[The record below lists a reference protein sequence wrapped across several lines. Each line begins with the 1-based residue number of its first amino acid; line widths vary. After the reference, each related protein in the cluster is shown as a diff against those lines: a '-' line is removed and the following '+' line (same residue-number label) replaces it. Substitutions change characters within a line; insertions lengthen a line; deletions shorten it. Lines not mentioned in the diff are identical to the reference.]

1 MLTWKRC
8 SPNVRSLMDAPP
20 RRTRSGTSH
29 DEIEVGS
36 LPRRQFLT
44 VLAGAAAYTVLR
56 PSETLAKRLA
66 RPLPPLQ
73 PWSLPVDPPG
83 DPQALARAVAGAAV
97 LAPSQWNTQPWK
109 LEFSGSSMRLLVDAT
124 RALPINDPD
133 RSGLMLSLGAALE
146 NVLVALRAY
155 GYRPSVTYFPSGEK
169 APTVASVGWS
179 HGESRRDRD
188 LFAAIPERRT
198 NRRSYDGRGLFM
210 QSRAALSALVPGELK
225 LYWIDDRQSVRR
237 VADLAYEATRERMVD
252 RRAQAE
258 CYAWTRFGDDQ
269 ARERADGVTV
279 DDLEMN
285 GPARW
290 LAGRSLRPESVFLG
304 FGTSSAA
311 KQAREQ
317 VRSVGALALLTTPRD
332 DEAAQLT
339 AGQTYERF
347 ALRATHLGI
356 AHHPIHAP
364 IERMRF
370 RAELGRLFGA
380 IDERPLMLL
389 RVGHANRPR
398 PSMRRA
404 ASLVASFRNT

>member
-1 MLTWKRC
+1 
-8 SPNVRSLMDAPP
+8 MDAPP
-20 RRTRSGTSH
+20 RRTRRGTS
-29 DEIEVGS
+29 DVTVGEGS

-44 VLAGAAAYTVLR
+44 VVAGAAEYDVLR
-56 PSETLAKRLA
+56 PGESLAKKLA

-73 PWSLPVDPPG
+73 PWSLPADPPS
-83 DPQALARAVAGAAV
+83 DPHALARALAGAAV

-109 LEFSGSSMRLLVDAT
+109 LEFNGSSVRLLADGG
-124 RALPINDPD
+124 RAMPINDPEGC
-133 RSGLMLSLGAALE
+133 GLMMSLGAALE

-155 GYRPSVTYFPSGEK
+155 GYRPSVTYFPNGEK
-169 APTVASVGWS
+169 SPVVATVSWS
-179 HGESRRDRD
+179 HGDSRRDRD
-188 LFAAIPERRT
+188 LFAAIPARRT

-225 LYWIDDRQSVRR
+225 LYWLDDRKGIRGVG
-237 VADLAYEATRERMVD
+237 DLAYDATRD
-252 RRAQAE
+252 RVLDGRAEAE
-258 CYAWTRFGDDQ
+258 CYTWTRFGDDE

-290 LAGRSLRPESVFLG
+290 LAGRSLRPGSMFLG
-304 FGTSSAA
+304 FGAGSAA

-332 DEAAQLT
+332 GEAARLT

-356 AHHPIHAP
+356 AHHPLQAP
-364 IERMRF
+364 IERTRH
-370 RAELGRLFGA
+370 RAELLRLFGA

-389 RVGHANRPR
+389 RLGHANRPQ
-398 PSMRRA
+398 PSMRRGVA
-404 ASLVASFRNT
+404 LVASFRNT

>member
-1 MLTWKRC
+1 
-8 SPNVRSLMDAPP
+8 
-20 RRTRSGTSH
+20 
-29 DEIEVGS
+29 
-36 LPRRQFLT
+36 
-44 VLAGAAAYTVLR
+44 
-56 PSETLAKRLA
+56 
-66 RPLPPLQ
+66 
-73 PWSLPVDPPG
+73 
-83 DPQALARAVAGAAV
+83 VAGAAV

-109 LEFSGSSMRLLVDAT
+109 LEFSGSSMRLLVDAS
-124 RALPINDPD
+124 RAMPINDPD

-179 HGESRRDRD
+179 HGDSRRDRD
-188 LFAAIPERRT
+188 LFAAIPDRRT

-225 LYWIDDRQSVRR
+225 LYWIDDRESVRR

-252 RRAQAE
+252 HRAQAE

-290 LAGRSLRPESVFLG
+290 LAGRSMRPESVFLG
-304 FGTSSAA
+304 FGASSAA

-332 DEAAQLT
+332 GEAAQLT

-347 ALRATHLGI
+347 ALRATRLGI
-356 AHHPIHAP
+356 AHHPLRTP
-364 IERMRF
+364 IEVASYRPD
-370 RAELGRLFGA
+370 LLRLFSAAG
-380 IDERPLMLL
+380 EEPLLL
-389 RVGHANRPR
+389 IRLGHAHRPP
-398 PSMRRA
+398 PSFRRGVA
-404 ASLVASFRNT
+404 VVASFRNS